1 MQLNMLGVS
10 EESNEGVYSK
20 DSMNIEH
27 LPREPF
33 ANVVATL
40 SEVYE
45 GWEGSAQFKG
55 TADRLTRMYSEFCWS
70 PQRIEKELDTHTRLF
85 EDEYEEVMTISDIS
99 VITLC
104 PHHLLPCDYRVNITY
119 SPNGQVLGLSKFA
132 RIAVILGKRPIM
144 QETYTRE
151 LADTLWTRVNPL
163 GVKVAVTGTHGCL
176 KFRGAK
182 QDAPV
187 TTEQRRGSL

>member
-10 EESNEGVYSK
+10 DGLKEGVFSK
-20 DSMNIEH
+20 SSMNIEE

-33 ANVVATL
+33 VSVVATL
-40 SEVYE
+40 AEVYE
-45 GWEGSAQFKG
+45 GWEGSAQLKG
-55 TADRLTRMYSEFCWS
+55 TADRLTRMFSEFCWS
-70 PQRIEKELDTHTRLF
+70 PRRIEEELDKHTRLF
-85 EDEYEEVMTISDIS
+85 EDGYEEVMTISDIA

-104 PHHLLPCDYRVNITY
+104 PHHLLPCDYRVNISY
-119 SPNGQVLGLSKFA
+119 SPNGHVLGLSKFA
-132 RIAVILGKRPIM
+132 RIAEILGKRPIM

-151 LADTLWTRVNPL
+151 LADTIWERVSPI
-163 GVKVAVTGTHGCL
+163 GVKVTVTGVHGCL

>member
-1 MQLNMLGVS
+1 MQLNMLGQL
-10 EESNEGVYSK
+10 EELEGEAYLR
-20 DSMNIEH
+20 DSMDIEH

-33 ANVVATL
+33 ASVVSALT
-40 SEVYE
+40 EVYS
-45 GWEGSAQFKG
+45 GWDGAAQFKG

-70 PQRIEKELDTHTRLF
+70 PEKIKRELDIHTRLF
-85 EDEYEEVMTISDIS
+85 EDGYEEVMTISNIS

-104 PHHLLPCDYRVNITY
+104 PHHLLPCEYIVDISY
-119 SPNGQVLGLSKFA
+119 SPNGKVLGLSKFA
-132 RIAVILGKRPIM
+132 RIADILGKRPIM

-151 LADTLWTRVNPL
+151 LADTIEERVHPI
-163 GVKVAVTGTHGCL
+163 GVKVSVTGTHGCL

-187 TTEQRRGSL
+187 RTEQRRGNL